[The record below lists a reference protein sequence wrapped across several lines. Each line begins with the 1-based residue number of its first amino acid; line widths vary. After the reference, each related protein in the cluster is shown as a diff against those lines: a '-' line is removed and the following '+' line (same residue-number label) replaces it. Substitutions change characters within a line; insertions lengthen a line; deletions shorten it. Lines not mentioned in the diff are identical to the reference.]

1 MKRVFLSIC
10 PLVIAALL
18 VGALVLALQLK
29 AEAAPTAMF
38 SDDFEDGNADGWT
51 EQTIG
56 WSVIPE
62 YSEYRVSYTGSSPDS
77 RRSYYSTTASATWT
91 DYAIQARMKVMTP
104 TADNR
109 WGMLMVRYQDSN
121 NYYYL

>member
-29 AEAAPTAMF
+29 AEAAPPALI
-38 SDDFEDGNADGWT
+38 SDDIEDGNADGWT

-62 YSEYRVSYTGSSPDS
+62 YSE
-77 RRSYYSTTASATWT
+77 
-91 DYAIQARMKVMTP
+91 
-104 TADNR
+104 
-109 WGMLMVRYQDSN
+109 
-121 NYYYL
+121 